1 MFCTE
6 CICHTC
12 PHGLHCWECDRELD
26 GHLLIVDG
34 CNGCRVSDVCPL
46 DVIATD
52 HADAL
57 RGIIK
62 EQNADA
68 MKAYFD
74 YTTGPWYAKG

>member
-6 CICHTC
+6 CICHCC
-12 PHGLHCWECDRELD
+12 PHGMKCWICDRELD

-34 CNGCRVSDVCPL
+34 CNGNRESDVCPL
-46 DVIATD
+46 DVIAVN

-62 EQNADA
+62 AQDA
-68 MKAYFD
+68 GAMEAYFD
-74 YTTGPWYAKG
+74 YKTGPWYVKV